1 MREALSYE
9 PTRHKVCEPRYR
21 PKVNGRRC
29 QYKLSEG
36 KVCGAAV
43 KPGNYFYCEKHWKS
57 VSTRYDTSF
66 M

>member
-1 MREALSYE
+1 MREAIAI
-9 PTRHKVCEPRYR
+9 RHKVCEPRHK

-29 QYKLSEG
+29 QYKLAENR
-36 KVCGAAV
+36 VCGVAV

>member
-1 MREALSYE
+1 MHQATTRPKVYE
-9 PTRHKVCEPRYR
+9 RKLK

-29 QYKLSEG
+29 QYKITDN
-36 KVCGAAV
+36 KICGVAV